1 MAEDAPVF
9 AGHYVFF
16 KVPELRQEARQRG
29 LDPVGTRRE
38 LTLRLLAADAR
49 NSVGIDAS
57 REEVE
62 EQGPEES
69 KEAEEDDEEEEEEDQ
84 GELQEL
90 QDCQSDDGVEMDCYG
105 GVKGEIVEASSTSDT
120 LEVGSASE
128 PFLKN
133 VSELSL
139 DCICISDGEEAD
151 DTAALDKTA
160 FKGDEAQKED
170 SDETAMRLQE
180 LLQEEVWCSSLE
192 LDYVALIT
200 RKHSERST
208 GAGLQ
213 GAVPAGR
220 SSSQR
225 CDEDLPRRTQKAR
238 WRARQQQLGRE
249 AKRRRLEQ
257 EGGDQEEEEEDE
269 EQMQHQ
275 QQAKR
280 PRLEQEGGDQE
291 EEEEDEEPQQ
301 QQAKRPRLEQEGGN
315 QDDVT
320 EDGQE
325 GLDTRPKTTAVVAR
339 RLILGH
345 LGVQSSA
352 SLDTSGAGLAA
363 DDVSGPSDEGGLG
376 WADLASLRQQFVG
389 SG

>member
-1 MAEDAPVF
+1 STVS
-9 AGHYVFF
+9 
-16 KVPELRQEARQRG
+16 
-29 LDPVGTRRE
+29 
-38 LTLRLLAADAR
+38 AA
-49 NSVGIDAS
+49 
-57 REEVE
+57 
-62 EQGPEES
+62 
-69 KEAEEDDEEEEEEDQ
+69 
-84 GELQEL
+84 
-90 QDCQSDDGVEMDCYG
+90 
-105 GVKGEIVEASSTSDT
+105 
-120 LEVGSASE
+120 
-128 PFLKN
+128 
-133 VSELSL
+133 
-139 DCICISDGEEAD
+139 
-151 DTAALDKTA
+151 
-160 FKGDEAQKED
+160 
-170 SDETAMRLQE
+170 
-180 LLQEEVWCSSLE
+180 LE
-192 LDYVALIT
+192 LDYRELM
-200 RKHSERST
+200 RRLNCE
-208 GAGLQ
+208 
-213 GAVPAGR
+213 VPAGR
-220 SSSQR
+220 WSSQR

-257 EGGDQEEEEEDE
+257 ERGDQEEEEEDE

-291 EEEEDEEPQQ
+291 EEEEEEPQQ

-345 LGVQSSA
+345 LGVKSSA

-363 DDVSGPSDEGGLG
+363 DDISGPSDEGGLG
-376 WADLASLRQQFVG
+376 WADLASLFQQFVG

>member
-160 FKGDEAQKED
+160 FKGSTVSA
-170 SDETAMRLQE
+170 A
-180 LLQEEVWCSSLE
+180 LE
-192 LDYVALIT
+192 LDYRELM
-200 RKHSERST
+200 RRLNCE
-208 GAGLQ
+208 
-213 GAVPAGR
+213 VPAGR

-320 EDGQE
+320 EAPGFLLE
-325 GLDTRPKTTAVVAR
+325 LLVV
-339 RLILGH
+339 
-345 LGVQSSA
+345 
-352 SLDTSGAGLAA
+352 
-363 DDVSGPSDEGGLG
+363 
-376 WADLASLRQQFVG
+376 
-389 SG
+389 